1 MYLRGHVNIFWT
13 CKARKLLEMHRR
25 LRNPLLKVVLVC
37 RVSVKFNIRD
47 LDRAPGLHPSELGLG
62 LFGRELLIVRRHL
75 FDGNVE
81 GFVVFFLWRKRT
93 ECYWFF
99 PYSSDYFI
107 KVVEIYEQQTGA
119 STLFFIFSKNI
130 TRLLDQYIEYCQDN
144 SKCSAPSLICLITFI
159 FSTCE

>member
-1 MYLRGHVNIFWT
+1 MKTDYMYLRGHVNIFWT

-93 ECYWFF
+93 EFYWFF
-99 PYSSDYFI
+99 PSSSDYFI

-119 STLFFIFSKNI
+119 STLFLFFQK
-130 TRLLDQYIEYCQDN
+130 TLQD
-144 SKCSAPSLICLITFI
+144 CLINILNIARIILSAVRLRLFA
-159 FSTCE
+159 

>member
-1 MYLRGHVNIFWT
+1 
-13 CKARKLLEMHRR
+13 MHRR

-47 LDRAPGLHPSELGLG
+47 LDRAPGLHPSELELG

-93 ECYWFF
+93 ECY
-99 PYSSDYFI
+99 
-107 KVVEIYEQQTGA
+107 
-119 STLFFIFSKNI
+119 
-130 TRLLDQYIEYCQDN
+130 
-144 SKCSAPSLICLITFI
+144 
-159 FSTCE
+159 